1 MRLYLHANA
10 RPYVTL
16 RTPRFSIL
24 TLIFNFQ
31 IVNVRWFDRAKL
43 GGSIF
48 HHNKNSA
55 APCQCALVLICR
67 RRIQEPFPPRAL
79 PTHERKK
86 QAACASLKMMFN
98 LAERKH
104 KEHSS
109 LRGGYCFGVCSSNTN
124 AMQVRC
130 SATAPPGRLLYAVR
144 PGFC

>member
-16 RTPRFSIL
+16 RTPRFACVGVL
-24 TLIFNFQ
+24 TLIFDFQ
-31 IVNVRWFDRAKL
+31 IINVRWFDRAKL

-48 HHNKNSA
+48 HHNNNSA

-67 RRIQEPFPPRAL
+67 RRIQESFPPRAL

-98 LAERKH
+98 LAER
-104 KEHSS
+104 
-109 LRGGYCFGVCSSNTN
+109 
-124 AMQVRC
+124 
-130 SATAPPGRLLYAVR
+130 
-144 PGFC
+144 